1 MSTNVVESWQI
12 NPDAEAD
19 DLEAKQPFIDNG
31 LDVLDPS
38 RYYSPEFMALEWEK
52 MWTRTWLI
60 AGIETDIPEPGDYSV
75 FRLKAGKHHYRAP
88 GKRLGQSP
96 VQRVRSPW

>member
-12 NPDAEAD
+12 NPDAVAE

-38 RYYSPEFMALEWEK
+38 RYYSPDFMTREWEK
-52 MWTRTWLI
+52 LWTRTWLI
-60 AGIETDIPEPGDYSV
+60 AGIDERFESSNHEFSCAT
-75 FRLKAGKHHYRAP
+75 A
-88 GKRLGQSP
+88 
-96 VQRVRSPW
+96 